1 MGTVE
6 IKRLTRLQDMYAAV
20 ELQKTYWGADVES
33 LVPAHMMFT
42 IAVSGGHILVAE
54 DSGRMI
60 GVLIGL
66 LAVHTGLDAPVRQES
81 LLLASKRMVVL
92 PEYRGQGVGYQ
103 LKMAQRQIAIQ
114 QGLRLVT
121 WTFDPLLATNAN
133 LNLRKLGC
141 ICRAY
146 LQDYYGTEPTSS
158 LTTLGTSDRF
168 GLEWWVNSPPAAAR
182 ASGAFSPPSAQ
193 TYVEQGAALI
203 AGCQKDG
210 VLVPV
215 GDVLDMDMLSKN
227 ILLEIPQNYAQL
239 VKDDPDLALR
249 WRYHTRAIL
258 QVAFQRRYAAV
269 DFVRGPVN
277 GVERACYVLSADYV
291 TE

>member
-1 MGTVE
+1 MSTVE
-6 IKRLTRLQDMYAAV
+6 IKRLTQLQEMYAAV

-42 IAVSGGHILVAE
+42 IAASGGHILVAE
-54 DSGRMI
+54 DAGRMI

-92 PEYRGQGVGYQ
+92 PEFRGQGVGYQ

-146 LQDYYGTEPTSS
+146 LQDYYGTEPVSS

-182 ASGAFSPPSAQ
+182 ASGAFSPPSMQ

-203 AGCQKDG
+203 VGCQEDG
-210 VLVPV
+210 
-215 GDVLDMDMLSKN
+215 VLDMDMMSKN
-227 ILLEIPQNYAQL
+227 ILLEIPQNYPEI
-239 VKDDPDLALR
+239 VRDDPDLALR

-258 QVAFQRRYAAV
+258 QAAFQRGYAAV

-277 GVERACYVLSADYV
+277 GVERACYVLSTNYV